1 MEEISSA
8 WNFFSS
14 PLKLTTIMGFSP
26 GPDSTLKGQRAI
38 SSWTV
43 LSENLRPISL
53 LASKTVL
60 VGFLAVWF
68 LAASPMRRSSSV
80 KAT

>member
-8 WNFFSS
+8 WNFFCS
-14 PLKLTTIMGFSP
+14 PLKTTEMRGFSP

-43 LSENLRPISL
+43 RSLNLRPMSL

-60 VGFLAVWF
+60 VGLRAVWF